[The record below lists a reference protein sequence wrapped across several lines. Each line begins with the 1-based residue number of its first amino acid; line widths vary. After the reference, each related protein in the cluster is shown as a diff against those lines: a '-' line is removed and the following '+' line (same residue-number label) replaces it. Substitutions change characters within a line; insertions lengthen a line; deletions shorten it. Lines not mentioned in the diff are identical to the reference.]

1 MKPIAIAAMLAAT
14 LTLAAC
20 GGDTP
25 DQPAAETTA
34 PVVVETTPA
43 APVVVETTPAAP
55 VTVEVTPPPA
65 VSVEVNPEG
74 GIPGTDVTV
83 EEAVDNVQTQIDNV
97 QTQIDNV
104 TLTDAQKREAVVEAR
119 TQAEAAARTAGLSD
133 EQVKQAGDA
142 AENAAKQMFG
152 LN

>member
-25 DQPAAETTA
+25 EQPAAETTTA
-34 PVVVETTPA
+34 PIVVETTPS
-43 APVVVETTPAAP
+43 PP

-65 VSVEVNPEG
+65 VNVEVNPNAV
-74 GIPGTDVTV
+74 IPGTDVTV
-83 EEAVDNVQTQIDNV
+83 EEAVDNVQTQIDNL
-97 QTQIDNV
+97 Q
-104 TLTDAQKREAVVEAR
+104 LTDAQKQEAVVEAR

-142 AENAAKQMFG
+142 AEAAAKQMFG